1 MLGLLRSLF
10 TKRRLRSTRR
20 EVAPARVAMR
30 GRKPFAIAEHL
41 KRFNGY
47 PIVDW
52 DEVTAWASGF
62 KPARRRAKAWTA
74 CERAWL
80 LHFRD
85 ALGPDFRLEESQTAF
100 LLSSLQPNVATAALE
115 FMRRAPRRIALI
127 LEELAQARPWGKEIL
142 IVFADSEAYYRYASY
157 YYPEKGEFALSGGMH
172 IDSGCSHYVSP
183 RNDLAQIEPMV
194 AHEMTHGCLGHLPL
208 PLWLNEGLAVN
219 TERRVTG
226 VRYST
231 PTPDELHA
239 LHCRFWSAGRIQQFW
254 SGKSFDRQDEGN
266 KLSYDLARII
276 VEQLARDWASFKRF
290 VLRSNGADSGAAAAR
305 NCLGLDLGDVVLS
318 LLERKSSRSWSPN
331 PLAW

>member
-41 KRFNGY
+41 K
-47 PIVDW
+47 
-52 DEVTAWASGF
+52 
-62 KPARRRAKAWTA
+62 
-74 CERAWL
+74 
-80 LHFRD
+80 
-85 ALGPDFRLEESQTAF
+85 
-100 LLSSLQPNVATAALE
+100 
-115 FMRRAPRRIALI
+115 
-127 LEELAQARPWGKEIL
+127 
-142 IVFADSEAYYRYASY
+142 
-157 YYPEKGEFALSGGMH
+157 
-172 IDSGCSHYVSP
+172 
-183 RNDLAQIEPMV
+183 
-194 AHEMTHGCLGHLPL
+194 
-208 PLWLNEGLAVN
+208 
-219 TERRVTG
+219 
-226 VRYST
+226 
-231 PTPDELHA
+231 
-239 LHCRFWSAGRIQQFW
+239 QFW

>member
-1 MLGLLRSLF
+1 VLGLLKSLLGA
-10 TKRRLRSTRR
+10 RRARTRR
-20 EVAPARVAMR
+20 REPAPMRVAA
-30 GRKPFAIAEHL
+30 GGKPFPIVNHL

-52 DEVTAWASGF
+52 QTVTDWVNGC
-62 KPARRRAKAWTA
+62 KPVRRRATAWTA

-85 ALGPDFRLEESQTAF
+85 ALGPQFRLDESRTAF
-100 LLSSLQPNVATAALE
+100 LLSSLQPNVAAAALE

-127 LEELAQARPWGKEIL
+127 LEELAQVRPWGKEIL
-142 IVFADSEAYYRYASY
+142 IVFADSEAYYRYAAH
-157 YYPEKGEFALSGGMH
+157 YYPKKGEFALSGGMH

-219 TERRVTG
+219 TERRVAG
-226 VRYST
+226 ARSSL
-231 PTPDELHA
+231 PTPELHA
-239 LHCRFWSAGRIQQFW
+239 QHQRFWSAGRIQQFW

-276 VEQLARDWASFKRF
+276 VEQLAKDWASFKRF
-290 VLRSNGADSGAAAAR
+290 VLHSNGADSGAAAAR
-305 NCLGLDLGDVVLS
+305 DCLRLDLGDVVLR
-318 LLERKSSRSWSPN
+318 LLERKPGRSWSPN
-331 PLAW
+331 PLVW